1 VALTDPLIG
10 ATALRAQAVS
20 ELAGRSLPGC
30 PGTGC
35 AASGSILRAPIEVG
49 HSVASGVGNLAQL
62 LTAMQ
67 FKLESKGVCAG
78 PGPE

>member
-1 VALTDPLIG
+1 MALTDPLIG

-30 PGTGC
+30 PGTG
-35 AASGSILRAPIEVG
+35 SGSILRAPIEVG